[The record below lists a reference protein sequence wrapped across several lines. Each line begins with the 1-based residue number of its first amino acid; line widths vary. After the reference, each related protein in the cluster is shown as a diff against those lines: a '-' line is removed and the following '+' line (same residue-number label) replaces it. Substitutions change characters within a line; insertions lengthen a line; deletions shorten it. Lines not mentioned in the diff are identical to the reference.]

1 MTRSRELAEL
11 ASAYDGGGSLSFR
24 NRIINGD
31 MRIDQRNAGASVTTS
46 TGGNFIADRW
56 KALCNGLATGK
67 FSARQMNGVDSGASN
82 YEANSTPAGFSHSQK
97 VTSLSAYSVASGDYQ
112 AWQYYIEGY
121 NVSDLAWGTAAAA
134 PVTLSFWVKSSLTG
148 TFGGAFSNSAQNRSY
163 AFTYTI
169 NNANTWEY
177 KTVTV
182 PGDQS
187 GTWVKD
193 NGIGLEIYL
202 GLGVGSSLSGT
213 PGSWAGAA
221 YLSATGATSVVA
233 TNGATFY
240 ITGVQLEA
248 GSVATPFERRPY
260 GTELALCQRYFQK
273 TPDAYAKGV
282 SGIAY
287 SNNALICGY
296 SLPVQM
302 RADPTFTVSANGSA
316 NSVWTLI
323 NAVIVSAPPSQ
334 AWWDKTGIMGLQP
347 STTPFSA
354 GQGYSFGFTASAEL

>member
-1 MTRSRELAEL
+1 MGRSRELAEL
-11 ASAYDGGGSLSFR
+11 ASAYDGSSLGFR

-31 MRIDQRNAGASVTTS
+31 MRIDQRNAGASVTVPA
-46 TGGNFIADRW
+46 GGSAYVMDRW
-56 KALCNGLATGK
+56 LIVRFNDTTGT
-67 FSARQMNGVDSGASN
+67 FTCAQNTA
-82 YEANSTPAGFSHSQK
+82 APAGFTNSALIT
-97 VTSLSAYSVASGDYQ
+97 VTAAQASVPSNAVYRLAQSIEGVNVADLGWGASGAQ
-112 AWQYYIEGY
+112 
-121 NVSDLAWGTAAAA
+121 
-134 PVTLSFWVKSSLTG
+134 PVTLGFWVRSSVTG
-148 TFGGAFSNSAQNRSY
+148 TYGARIRNSANNRSY
-163 AFTYTI
+163 VFQYTI
-169 NNANTWEY
+169 NSANTFEY
-177 KTVTV
+177 KTVTI
-182 PGDQS
+182 PGDTS
-187 GTWVKD
+187 GTWLTD
-193 NGIGLEIYL
+193 TGIGLTLEFIL
-202 GLGVGSSLSGT
+202 GDGSNFQGTANAWQAGEYTFASGNVK
-213 PGSWAGAA
+213 
-221 YLSATGATSVVA
+221 LIN

-248 GSVATPFERRPY
+248 GTVATPFERRPY